1 MIVRIFGAVCA
12 LLAVF
17 LFGMWLTWPELPY
30 NPSGFPIDR
39 KFLALSLNGQ
49 PLMLRDAPNIATL
62 EVRGRLTFRHRV
74 GGTSLCNRWGGH
86 ITFLP
91 GRRIVW
97 RNVFKTRGGVR
108 AAGTGREI
116 SSGFAWRVAL
126 AYGGWRIDSGQW
138 HRHPPLP
145 ASLRPDRPGHGS
157 VRVAGIELRG
167 RLRRRALLA
176 GGRPARRRR
185 PASGKRLELRA
196 ARPVAAALRHA
207 PRRCRGSRG

>member
-1 MIVRIFGAVCA
+1 MMVVRIFGAVCA

-39 KFLALSLNGQ
+39 KFLAISLNGE

-97 RNVFKTRGGVR
+97 RNVFEDDGRVRADGTGSRNIFRLCLAPRAGVR
-108 AAGTGREI
+108 KMAN
-116 SSGFAWRVAL
+116 
-126 AYGGWRIDSGQW
+126 
-138 HRHPPLP
+138 
-145 ASLRPDRPGHGS
+145 
-157 VRVAGIELRG
+157 
-167 RLRRRALLA
+167 
-176 GGRPARRRR
+176 
-185 PASGKRLELRA
+185 
-196 ARPVAAALRHA
+196 
-207 PRRCRGSRG
+207 

>member
-1 MIVRIFGAVCA
+1 MMIARIFGAVCA

-39 KFLALSLNGQ
+39 KFLAISLNGE

-91 GRRIVW
+91 GRRLVW
-97 RNVFKTRGGVR
+97 RHVFYTM
-108 AAGTGREI
+108 ATC
-116 SSGFAWRVAL
+116 
-126 AYGGWRIDSGQW
+126 
-138 HRHPPLP
+138 PPQHLE
-145 ASLRPDRPGHGS
+145 AKYLQ
-157 VRVAGIELRG
+157 
-167 RLRRRALLA
+167 ALL
-176 GGRPARRRR
+176 GTSRWRTEDGELILDNGTDILRLWPA
-185 PASGKRLELRA
+185 P
-196 ARPVAAALRHA
+196 P
-207 PRRCRGSRG
+207 